1 MRKFITRTMTSNAM
15 LSITALLGMLVIGAF
30 YYHG

>member
-1 MRKFITRTMTSNAM
+1 MRKFITRTMTSSM
-15 LSITALLGMLVIGAF
+15 LGIAALLGMLAITGAF